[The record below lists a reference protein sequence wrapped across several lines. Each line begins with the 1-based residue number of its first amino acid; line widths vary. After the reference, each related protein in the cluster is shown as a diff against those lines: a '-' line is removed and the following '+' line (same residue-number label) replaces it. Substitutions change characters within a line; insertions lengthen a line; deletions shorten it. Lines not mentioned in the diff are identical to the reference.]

1 MSNSDVL
8 VDDPGLMLDR
18 SLRDVSSFLECELQ
32 ERIRDGC
39 VPLTGMCLDGYSE
52 DGLPVRLEVRLSVR
66 GEKE

>member
-1 MSNSDVL
+1 MC
-8 VDDPGLMLDR
+8 VDDPCLMLDR
-18 SLRDVSSFLECELQ
+18 SLRDVSDLLELELN
-32 ERIRDGC
+32 EKIECGC